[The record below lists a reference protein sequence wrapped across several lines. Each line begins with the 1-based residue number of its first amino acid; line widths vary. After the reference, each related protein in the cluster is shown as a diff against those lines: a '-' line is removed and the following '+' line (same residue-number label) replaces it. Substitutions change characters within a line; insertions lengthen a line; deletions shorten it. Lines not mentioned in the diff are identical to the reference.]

1 MLKGIAQYY
10 IGTHL
15 FTTQIE
21 QAKCT
26 YQGIPLRTFKN
37 LEGHGVQ
44 WSPLLLFYRWVYT
57 DVQAVQLSTDA

>member
-44 WSPLLLFYRWVYT
+44 WSPLLLFYR
-57 DVQAVQLSTDA
+57 